1 MLRHPAV
8 HAWLNFSS
16 CCLQSSAQTIYFV
29 PWIGFTCFHTWCS
42 GLRAFLYK
50 NKLVEISF
58 LSPNTAMTET
68 TASVKRSAGVSG
80 WHSPMQRVSKE
91 GLQDRISTS
100 LLEHWVQVWQG
111 FSAESTSE
119 KVPGLH
125 VWHTVSPWMPHS
137 WTTPVPFMHLE
148 QGAHTLCWAKK
159 KKPSSHSHSVFL
171 VAEQGR
177 RVGTPS
183 GQLLHGRQRP
193 RPWDSENVPREKIT
207 KSASV

>member
-1 MLRHPAV
+1 MRDSTFPVAACSHLLKQSILFPELDSPV
-8 HAWLNFSS
+8 STPDVQDWELFSTKIN
-16 CCLQSSAQTIYFV
+16 L
-29 PWIGFTCFHTWCS
+29 
-42 GLRAFLYK
+42 LK
-50 NKLVEISF
+50 
-58 LSPNTAMTET
+58 SPSWVQPSNTAMTET